1 MSQLLNRLSLGISS
15 LILASALNAAG
26 NPAGSAEYEAAIK
39 LQGNIDA
46 GRNHYKPCVV
56 CHGPEGWGT
65 QSGAYPQIAGQLPS
79 VLIKQLADIRAGN
92 RDNPIM
98 RPFTTSRVLPDAQAI
113 ADLAAYVAQ
122 LPMTPN
128 NGRGPGI
135 DLVQGKALYEKECAE
150 CHGYEG
156 EGNNSYHIPALQGQ
170 HYQYLRREFDWI
182 RSGRRQNADPK
193 MVEQVKYLSPREVQL
208 IMDYASQLRP
218 PAEKLAKDNWKNQ
231 DFPGFQRDVFQR
243 HIGP

>member
-1 MSQLLNRLSLGISS
+1 MPQLLHKLSLSITLG
-15 LILASALNAAG
+15 LLASSLNAAD
-26 NPAGSAEYEAAIK
+26 SSEFAEAIK
-39 LQGNIDA
+39 LQGNIEA
-46 GRNHYKPCVV
+46 GRDYYKLCVV

-79 VLIKQLADIRAGN
+79 VLIKQMADIRSGN

-98 RPFTTSRVLPDAQAI
+98 RPFTTNRVLPDAQAI

-122 LPMTPN
+122 LPMTPH

-135 DLVQGKALYEKECAE
+135 DLAQGKALYEKECAE

-156 EGNNSYHIPALQGQ
+156 EGNNSYHIPALYGQ

-182 RSGRRQNADPK
+182 RSGRRHNADPK
-193 MVEQVKYLSPREVQL
+193 MVEQVKYLTPREVQL
-208 IMDYASQLRP
+208 IMDYTSHLSP
-218 PAEKLAKDNWKNQ
+218 PPEKVAKDNWENQ
-231 DFPGFQRDVFQR
+231 DFPGFKRDLYQR